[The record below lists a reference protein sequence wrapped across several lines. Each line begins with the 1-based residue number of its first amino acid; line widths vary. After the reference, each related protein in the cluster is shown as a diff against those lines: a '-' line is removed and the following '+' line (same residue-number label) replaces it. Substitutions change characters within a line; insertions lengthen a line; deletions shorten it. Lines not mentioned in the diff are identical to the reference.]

1 MLTNDFE
8 AYDKWLVRDR
18 HKYHSN
24 SQENSN
30 PKYVKRTVGV
40 RKGSPALTP
49 KLSLKRGAERARC
62 RTGSTA
68 PRATQK

>member
-1 MLTNDFE
+1 MILKHMINGLLETGTNTT
-8 AYDKWLVRDR
+8 RT
-18 HKYHSN
+18 HKR
-24 SQENSN
+24 NSN

-49 KLSLKRGAERARC
+49 KLSLGRGAERARC

-68 PRATQK
+68 PRTTQK